1 MQLIWGAKLI
11 KFLKSPVIAPIKS
24 TKKVLKL
31 LIEAR
36 KISCCR
42 DFFRNFAHYS
52 DIMEQNKQQQEPTE
66 VKRTVLDADDVMEMV
81 PKLRGHRKMV
91 DRVLHWLRVDKVND
105 VHSRGFDH
113 PGPDFVRFLLEDF
126 NIKLKIDNE
135 QELDHLPQGA
145 FITVSNH
152 PFGALDGIILIDLIA
167 SRRPQYKVM
176 VNMILNRIT
185 AMRPN
190 FIAVDQT
197 ASDDPAKKAVSIK
210 GIKQAIMQVRK
221 GQPIGFFP
229 AGAMSKVNRHWQ
241 LIDREWQPNII
252 RLIEQ
257 LKVPVI
263 PIFFHGTNS
272 FLFNLLGITF
282 WQLRTLRLPSEVW
295 RKCNTT
301 MHVSIGEPIS
311 VEEQLKHQ
319 GSTEEFGQWLKDQT
333 YALRD
338 RYK

>member
-1 MQLIWGAKLI
+1 MSEDNKTDSAAK
-11 KFLKSPVIAPIKS
+11 P
-24 TKKVLKL
+24 
-31 LIEAR
+31 
-36 KISCCR
+36 
-42 DFFRNFAHYS
+42 
-52 DIMEQNKQQQEPTE
+52 
-66 VKRTVLDADDVMEMV
+66 VKRTVLDVDDVIEMV
-81 PKLRGHRKMV
+81 PRLKGHEKLV
-91 DRVLHWLRVDKVND
+91 DKALHWLRVDKVND

-113 PGPDFVRFLLEDF
+113 PGPEFVKFLLDDF
-126 NIKLKIDNE
+126 NIKLRIDNE
-135 QELDHLPQGA
+135 KVLDNLPEGA

-152 PFGALDGIILIDLIA
+152 PFGALDGISLIHIIA
-167 SRRPQYKVM
+167 SRRPEYKVM

-197 ASDDPAKKAVSIK
+197 ASDDPEKKAVSVR

-229 AGAMSKVNRHWQ
+229 AGAMSKLNRKGR
-241 LIDREWQPNII
+241 LEDRPWQPNII

-263 PIFFHGTNS
+263 PIYFHGSNS
-272 FLFNLLGITF
+272 AMFNFLGVVC

-301 MHVSIGEPIS
+301 IHISVGDPIS
-311 VEEQLKHQ
+311 VEEQQKHQ
-319 GSTEEFGQWLKDQT
+319 GSLEEFGEWLKSKT
-333 YALRD
+333 YEMR
-338 RYK
+338 KWK